1 MASSYAS
8 SRIRE
13 VEHRTTSACS
23 VESAAVSIALDNGD
37 GGGVWK
43 LVAAGAGA
51 EDGGFEN
58 NVVVE
63 DDDHNDAKN
72 DFDLDDDDYW
82 TKMADDAAAGGGD
95 TDAGATAPTAK
106 KTTATKAK
114 TASKA
119 TIVECR
125 ALASGTTIRVA
136 PVERSHGGWSPEHFH
151 DVLRLPESA
160 KVGRGVVVLLEA
172 RSSECLAIALS
183 PQCDYELGKTYVVHL
198 GADGN
203 TRTVLR
209 RHVNYVE
216 CVESSRPCRV
226 CSEENWVPYWIILQG
241 GRLSAGIGRVPGK
254 DCVGSLDD
262 SMYDALRSG
271 IDAVRYVGIG
281 NSALRRN
288 ARDLRVRN
296 VAVMGIPP
304 HFGLGGVTVDDTGGF
319 VSVLDMP
326 SSSKSSSSDPASA
339 PTDAE
344 LLAEY
349 ERERNKAIA
358 RASKFGIEY
367 KEPSADA
374 FLRWSE
380 ARRLRAN
387 PERGFVTGIDTFSA
401 EEVAKADARRRRFA
415 TASAR
420 PEKERKRKGGDE
432 NDDEPNDGGG
442 GENDEDGENGEND
455 DDDDDE
461 AMDDDKDDDVAEWE
475 KTKRDPL
482 PVEQAWENW
491 KIVGRFRVDPPPSS
505 ASPGAAD
512 PTNAVDGGADDDG
525 RSGGTTFASPGI
537 RAPVVVPTKI
547 HVFSIDWAPFKQ
559 IRTDDLMSYF
569 RDYGPSYVEWLG
581 ELSCN
586 VLFEDRHSAARAFR
600 ALSRELPSP
609 PPPPSGAAAA
619 EFAAAAV
626 FDPNDDGGG
635 EAMGDERG
643 ATANGDDDGEAN
655 HAMDAVVDGV
665 GGEGHGG
672 GGGREE
678 GDTPP
683 PDYGSM
689 GWRFCK
695 WTVRKVGGRCTIS
708 L

>member
-1 MASSYAS
+1 M
-8 SRIRE
+8 
-13 VEHRTTSACS
+13 
-23 VESAAVSIALDNGD
+23 
-37 GGGVWK
+37 
-43 LVAAGAGA
+43 
-51 EDGGFEN
+51 
-58 NVVVE
+58 
-63 DDDHNDAKN
+63 
-72 DFDLDDDDYW
+72 
-82 TKMADDAAAGGGD
+82 
-95 TDAGATAPTAK
+95 DAG
-106 KTTATKAK
+106 TTATAANNTNTATRAK
-114 TASKA
+114 TASRA
-119 TIVECR
+119 TVVECR
-125 ALASGTTIRVA
+125 ALAPGTTIRVA

-600 ALSRELPSP
+600 ALSRDLPSP
-609 PPPPSGAAAA
+609 PPRRRGRRRRSLRRRRCSIPMTTAAGRRWGTNEVRRPTVMTTGRRITRWTPSSTALEGRDPEGGGDGRRGTPPHPIMDRWDGDFASGPCARWGGDVQSLYDFFLRAHLNISRLCFYTACERAVPNFSSPPS
-619 EFAAAAV
+619 
-626 FDPNDDGGG
+626 
-635 EAMGDERG
+635 
-643 ATANGDDDGEAN
+643 
-655 HAMDAVVDGV
+655 
-665 GGEGHGG
+665 
-672 GGGREE
+672 
-678 GDTPP
+678 
-683 PDYGSM
+683 
-689 GWRFCK
+689 K
-695 WTVRKVGGRCTIS
+695 IS
-708 L
+708 NR